1 MNTHSIEILSSLL
14 YRGELQVLWVQPVHE
29 ERHQG
34 WEQGWLRFPLLQW
47 QQVQVLDLQPKVR
60 KAISFNFPHTGCPSA
75 GWRLLTRG
83 KVCRQRA
90 QCQGRKHAGHRV
102 IFYPGSGIQVK
113 VAGVLLEDPETF
125 PTSGYLTSPNFPLN
139 YPNNLHQRRTIEV
152 PKGSVVNIHFTDFE
166 VESWSRT
173 GPDYVELINGD
184 GTLLRRIHSIEH
196 ARGNITSVTE
206 TLHVLFHTDHNLAKR
221 GWSLEW
227 WSMWIWNCILT
238 SFLRYPQTYKRWV
251 GNRVA

>member
-1 MNTHSIEILSSLL
+1 M
-14 YRGELQVLWVQPVHE
+14 
-29 ERHQG
+29 
-34 WEQGWLRFPLLQW
+34 
-47 QQVQVLDLQPKVR
+47 
-60 KAISFNFPHTGCPSA
+60 
-75 GWRLLTRG
+75 
-83 KVCRQRA
+83 
-90 QCQGRKHAGHRV
+90 
-102 IFYPGSGIQVK
+102 IFIPSGIKVK

-125 PTSGYLTSPNFPLN
+125 PTSGVLTSPNFPLN
-139 YPNNLHQRRTIEV
+139 YPNYLHQRRTIEV

-227 WSMWIWNCILT
+227 WSM
-238 SFLRYPQTYKRWV
+238 
-251 GNRVA
+251 